1 METRAIVIKVAHK
14 MGLLSHLSQ
23 LFRMLEVQ
31 GKVYTHTKSIFL
43 FLSFFFMS
51 KEEEEDEEE

>member
-31 GKVYTHTKSIFL
+31 GKVYTKSLSLSL
-43 FLSFFFMS
+43 FLLVKMKRTSYTVCVLT
-51 KEEEEDEEE
+51 